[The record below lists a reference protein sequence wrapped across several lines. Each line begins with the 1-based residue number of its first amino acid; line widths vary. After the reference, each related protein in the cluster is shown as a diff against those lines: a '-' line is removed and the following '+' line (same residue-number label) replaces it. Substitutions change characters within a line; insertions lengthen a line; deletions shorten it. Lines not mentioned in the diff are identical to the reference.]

1 MELIVRSRVKQN
13 GVVEEQ
19 EDENQMAWARQ
30 PNAYSAQAEE
40 VVKEKTSY
48 AERGASGCADDRS
61 ISRSPV
67 PRAGHREGE
76 STAGVCPVRLRRHG
90 MTAHISK
97 EAKDHF
103 RSFASLLASGLFC
116 NSPFT
121 YVRGGRKTACSKSHA
136 ALCRQRLTGR
146 RGQRPIRR

>member
-1 MELIVRSRVKQN
+1 MELIVRLLAKQN
-13 GVVEEQ
+13 DVTDGKEA
-19 EDENQMAWARQ
+19 ENQMAWARQ
-30 PNAYSAQAEE
+30 ANACRAQAEE

-48 AERGASGCADDRS
+48 AERGASGRADDRG

-76 STAGVCPVRLRRHG
+76 STTGVCPVRLRQHG
-90 MTAHISK
+90 MTAHMSK

-103 RSFASLLASGLFC
+103 RSFASLPASGLFC

-121 YVRGGRKTACSKSHA
+121 YVRGEKNSVF
-136 ALCRQRLTGR
+136 
-146 RGQRPIRR
+146 